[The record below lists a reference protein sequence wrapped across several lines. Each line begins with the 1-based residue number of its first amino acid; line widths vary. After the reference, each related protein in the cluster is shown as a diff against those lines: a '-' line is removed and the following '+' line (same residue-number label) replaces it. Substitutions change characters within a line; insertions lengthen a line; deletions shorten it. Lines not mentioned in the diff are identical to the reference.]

1 MLFARLSDYPDY
13 KIYTDGRVEVE
24 DTGYELSH
32 NNEEPRRVMFNNRID
47 GVRQQKKISV
57 SFLLAMLFIPC
68 NMDFNDVKV
77 VHLNGNR
84 QDIRLRNLQWRPKTR
99 TRVKPVKP
107 DDAMLLSRI
116 IQMEKEL
123 SELKSI
129 VSKTV

>member
-1 MLFARLSDYPDY
+1 MLFARLPDYPDY

-32 NNEEPRRVMFNNRID
+32 NDQEPRRVMFNKRID
-47 GVRQQKKISV
+47 GVRHQKKIRV
-57 SFLLAMLFIPC
+57 SLLLAMLFIPC

-84 QDIRLRNLQWRPKTR
+84 QDIRLCNLQWRPKQR

-107 DDAMLLSRI
+107 DVLSRI

-123 SELKSI
+123 AELKSI
-129 VSKTV
+129 VSKTI